1 MAPDQSESDPS
12 AVSSVEVNDKVN
24 GHANEAGVTDSSEK
38 DDQEANGALTATAP
52 AAQAPEIKYPGPWL
66 SALITFAL
74 LLSLFLVAL
83 DISIISTAI
92 PTITEEFHSIDQIGW
107 YGSAFFLGLATF
119 QAFWG
124 KAYKYFP
131 LKIVFLACIGVF
143 EIGTLIAAL
152 APNSIALIVARAIQG
167 VGGAGVT
174 GGCFIILGFTIHPR
188 RLPLVLGLT
197 SSVWSVSSV
206 LGPVL
211 GGVFTQYVTWRWCFW
226 INLPIGGTTI
236 ILLLLCFKTPA
247 HSRVAHTTLKEAP
260 SLFDVPGMIILIG
273 TLVAI
278 LLVLQ
283 DGGVNRPW
291 NDQVVIGLIVGFGA
305 LSIVL
310 GVVQWFQ
317 GERAMVVPRIMKRRT
332 IWVLAVFN
340 LTAQA
345 SGFARTYNLPIYFQ
359 AVQGVSASQSG
370 IRTLPTVLTT
380 SVFSFLGSIAVSRLG
395 YYKAFLIVGAIFLT
409 IGGGLIYTLEPESG
423 PGKYIGYQVFTAIGS
438 GLVIQLNVIVAQAL
452 TARSDVAV
460 ATAIVLFW
468 QFIGGTIGVSA
479 AENIMNNYIVQ
490 SIPTNNPNVTAAKV
504 LATGANDLRNA
515 FPDPADLAIVVNA
528 YVRGLKAA
536 WIFGTVLTGLSFL
549 VALCAEWRS
558 IRPEDVKKEA
568 EKKAAAEADSV

>member
-1 MAPDQSESDPS
+1 MAPDRSASDPS
-12 AVSSVEVNDKVN
+12 AVSPVEVNDKVN
-24 GHANEAGVTDSSEK
+24 GDANEAVAIDSPEK
-38 DDQEANGALTATAP
+38 DDQAENGAPTA
-52 AAQAPEIKYPGPWL
+52 AASATQAPEIKYPGFWL

-74 LLSLFLVAL
+74 LLALFLVAL

-92 PTITEEFHSIDQIGW
+92 PTITAEFHSIDQIGW

-124 KAYKYFP
+124 KAYKFFP
-131 LKIVFLACIGVF
+131 LKIVFLSCVGVF

-167 VGGAGVT
+167 LGGAGVT

-188 RLPLVLGLT
+188 RVPLVLGLT

-236 ILLLLCFKTPA
+236 LLLLLCFKTPA
-247 HSRVAHTTLKEAP
+247 HSRVAHTTTKEAP
-260 SLFDVPGMIILIG
+260 FLFDVPGMAILIG

-283 DGGVNRPW
+283 DGGVTKPW

-305 LSIVL
+305 LSILL
-310 GVVQWFQ
+310 GAVEWFQ

-332 IWVLAVFN
+332 IWVLALFN
-340 LTAQA
+340 LTAQG

-380 SVFSFLGSIAVSRLG
+380 SIFSFLGSIAVSRIG
-395 YYKAFLIVGAIFLT
+395 YYKIFLIVGSIFLT
-409 IGGGLIYTLEPESG
+409 IGSGLIYTLEPDSG
-423 PGKYIGYQVFTAIGS
+423 PGKYVGYQVFTAVGS

-452 TARSDVAV
+452 TPRSDVAV

-468 QFIGGTIGVSA
+468 QFIGGTLGVST

-490 SIPTNNPNVTAAKV
+490 SLPTDNPNVTAAKV
-504 LATGANDLRNA
+504 LATGANDLRTA
-515 FPDPADLAIVVNA
+515 FQDPADLAIVVNA

-536 WIFGTVLTGLSFL
+536 WIFGTILTGLCFL

-558 IRPEDVKKEA
+558 IKPEDVKKEA